1 LLKNR
6 EKVASE
12 IREELTSRAK
22 NFYIQLEDVS
32 IYELKFTAEFMDSI
46 EKK

>member
-6 EKVASE
+6 EKVSGE
-12 IREELTSRAK
+12 IKEELTSRAK
-22 NFYIQLEDVS
+22 NFYISLEDVS
-32 IYELKFTAEFMDSI
+32 IYELNFSSEFMDSI